1 MLLLEGGVDCKTLEQ
16 AEGVPGPGKDDE
28 TGQPLPGGVERA
40 RVARVSIDMM
50 AGEHLLPCYLV
61 LNPRHDVPLLRICLG
76 AGHVQDAS
84 EDGGEAR
91 TGDIPR
97 NSKERRVCGGAED
110 LGGEGGNGWSLTE
123 THAIM
128 RFLCESESCL
138 SAWYPGSIRLRA
150 RVDEYLDWHIANI
163 RHPTTQVV

>member
-1 MLLLEGGVDCKTLEQ
+1 MLLLEGGVDCEGLEQ

-28 TGQPLPGGVERA
+28 TGQPLPVEKM
-40 RVARVSIDMM
+40 RVARVSLDMM

-61 LNPRHDVPLLRICLG
+61 LNPRHNVPMLRICLG
-76 AGHVQDAS
+76 AGHAQDAS
-84 EDGGEAR
+84 EDGGEGG
-91 TGDIPR
+91 TGASQRD
-97 NSKERRVCGGAED
+97 SKEHRVSGGAED
-110 LGGEGGNGWSLTE
+110 VGRQGGYGWTLTE

-138 SAWYPGSIRLRA
+138 SAWYPRSIRLRA